1 MKKSQLS
8 ERGDAADQIP
18 AVPKGGG
25 GGWERGKE
33 ARKETGRANL
43 TGFSESS
50 EEIGNRKRN
59 TEEKN
64 RNVSSCM
71 HMLSKLKMG

>member
-1 MKKSQLS
+1 MQQTKSLLCLRGGEGGRG
-8 ERGDAADQIP
+8 ERKP
-18 AVPKGGG
+18 
-25 GGWERGKE
+25 
-33 ARKETGRANL
+33 GRRLAELPNL

>member
-25 GGWERGKE
+25 GGGERGKE

>member
-25 GGWERGKE
+25 GWERGKE
-33 ARKETGRANL
+33 ARKETGRA
-43 TGFSESS
+43 
-50 EEIGNRKRN
+50 
-59 TEEKN
+59 
-64 RNVSSCM
+64 
-71 HMLSKLKMG
+71 SKLNWLLRVQ

>member
-8 ERGDAADQIP
+8 ERGDAADQIS
-18 AVPKGGG
+18 AVPKEG